1 MSREVIVSGII
12 QVLLYYITKDVA
24 KMARK
29 IEIGTTFYGQDA
41 IDFIHYMRNPTYTD
55 RVKNLMKQAIRE
67 AEERSECT
75 PRG

>member
-1 MSREVIVSGII
+1 
-12 QVLLYYITKDVA
+12 
-24 KMARK
+24 MARK